1 MRRNTRFFFL
11 FPILKQAL
19 LSIPF
24 VFKLG
29 ESHLQCAIKQTN
41 DDEAADADPK
51 IDIIMSHKQ
60 NTLAM
65 SVVEVSG
72 PNHKVNKSHYIGD
85 RNKIAKNLK
94 SIIKTI
100 ENTSSTPDIQA
111 LKKVKV
117 YGLQVYLN
125 KIYVYS
131 LSKITCSY
139 YLFVLEKT
147 INIPCSPG
155 LLDQQLPGFLA
166 SFLYLG
172 NIYSKSIA
180 SINKFFDDSNKNNI
194 PSYSNS
200 EASTPNVSPRK
211 PKQTQPRQ

>member
-1 MRRNTRFFFL
+1 MMLIRSVVHTMRRNTRFFFL

-180 SINKFFDDSNKNNI
+180 
-194 PSYSNS
+194 
-200 EASTPNVSPRK
+200 
-211 PKQTQPRQ
+211 